1 MTESPLVDS
10 GLAVLVF
17 SPGDDLIAC
26 LNKAMSFLTAVAS
39 SWFPSTNNQLRTS
52 SNPRNQATIQDV
64 LGKTMQ
70 VDRKGL
76 LNATTIKEAAH
87 ILDEEQLAFL
97 ADLGIPNN
105 AAFQTEDLDTY
116 DSDCDDISNLKAV
129 LMANISNYSSD
140 VISEVPHSE
149 TYLNDME
156 NQSVH
161 AMQDFEQTPAVDVT
175 DNEITKLSAEQA
187 FWLRMSNPTSKPSDA
202 SPVKIEAPKVSL
214 VNENLKK
221 LKFHLSRFDNVVKI
235 RTTPDARTKDEWGF
249 EHTKAVFNN
258 EIIPFLK
265 SLKDI
270 FNVFDKDLLNEIME
284 VQTVFDQMDAV
295 VQQSSVDKQ
304 CLEITKK
311 ELLLENDPTFTKIIV
326 SRFSLSVMN
335 SMSLI
340 GESVNIYRKR
350 KESCDKCFNLEAE
363 LLKSQNAHNDLL
375 KSYSQL
381 EKHCISLELSIQ
393 LNQEIFQKD
402 KSCNNQN
409 ALEIPEFFENNDLKA
424 QLQDKDTTIYKLKDI
439 IKSMREKSKEENVN
453 YDYGEIETK
462 NIELENSVVFKEQFD
477 SIKKTRVRT
486 KEQSDS
492 LIDKLNLKSAENED
506 LKAQI
511 QDKVFVITSLKNDLR
526 KLKGK
531 EIVDIVAQTP
541 SAYTIVPG
549 MFKLELEHLAPR
561 SYLYMFEI
569 LVLMRLNLTRKRL
582 LSHPKT
588 LSRKLGLKC
597 STSNCGSKPT
607 GNKKNDRISRTP
619 SRNMKNKVE
628 AQPRKVNKKNS
639 VVEPIHDVDVKHS
652 LLNVNSEPIYATC
665 KKSMFDGVHDKCLLD
680 FVENVNSSTFTIVG
694 NSCPLTRI
702 TSSNVVPPKKTTS
715 HSVETQKPKLKVYSR
730 KPKNVKNVGS
740 SKKAKIV
747 ESKNAKHLEPNHT
760 WGSNA
765 SDIPSSSFF
774 VMTVVQIV
782 LWYLDSGFSKHMTW
796 NRSQLM
802 NFVSKFLGTIRFR
815 NDHIARI
822 MGYGDY
828 QLGNVTISRVYYV
841 KGLGHNFFSV
851 GQFCDAEL
859 EVAFWK
865 NSCFIRNL
873 DGYYERVGIS
883 HETSVARTPQQNDV
897 VERRNR
903 TLVEAARTMLIFA
916 KAPLFLWDEAIATA
930 SKADI
935 GIFIG
940 YAPKKKAYRIYNRRT
955 RKIIETIHVDFDELT
970 AMASEQLGSGPGLQ
984 CMTPATPSSGLVPN
998 PPPSAPFVPPS
1009 RHEWDLVFQPVFDE
1023 FFSPPASVASP
1034 VPVEEAP
1041 APVESTS
1048 SPSSTTVDQDAPSPS
1063 TSQTTP
1069 QSQSQ
1074 TIPLSAEE
1082 ESHDLEV
1089 AHMSNDPYFGI
1100 PIPETVSEE
1109 SSSSDVISTTVHSD
1123 APISEHLSKWTKD
1136 HPLQNIIGDPSRP
1149 VSTRLQ
1155 LHEQALFCYY
1165 DAFLTSVEP
1174 KTYKDA
1180 LTQSCWIEAMQEELH
1195 EFERLEVWE
1204 LVPRLDKV
1212 MEEGIDFEESFAPVD
1227 RLEAVQIFLAF
1238 ATHMN
1243 MIVYQMD
1250 VKRHLNGNPYE
1261 REVYIIT
1268 EEGEAKLSPG
1278 YKIYVDDIIFA
1289 STTELCDKFS
1299 EIMCSK
1305 FKMSMMGKISF
1316 FLGLQISQSPRG
1328 IFLNQ
1333 SKYALESL
1341 KKYEWNL
1348 ETQWIVQE
1356 KFKLDNGYTRDNS
1369 CDATN

>member
-1 MTESPLVDS
+1 MNHQTSSVSQIAYQSPQVTTQPMTESPLVDS
-10 GLAVLVF
+10 GFVVPIF
-17 SPGDDLIAC
+17 SPGDDPIVC
-26 LNKAMSFLTAVAS
+26 LNKAMAFLTVVAS
-39 SWFPSTNNQLRTS
+39 SRFPSTNNQLRTS
-52 SNPRNQATIQDV
+52 LNPRNQATIQDGRVTVQQVQGRQGHILV
-64 LGKTMQ
+64 LGKGHKA
-70 VDRKGL
+70 RKCTQPKQPRNPAWYKKKAML
-76 LNATTIKEAAH
+76 AEAQEAGQL
-87 ILDEEQLAFL
+87 LDEEQLAFL
-97 ADLGIPNN
+97 ADPGVPDGQAVQKIILNN
-105 AAFQTEDLDTY
+105 AAFQTEDLETY
-116 DSDCDDISNLKAV
+116 DSNCDDISNAQTV
-129 LMANISNYSSD
+129 LMDNISIYGSD
-140 VISEVPHSE
+140 VISKAQQDS
-149 TYLNDME
+149 MIF
-156 NQSVH
+156 SVIEQMLEQMINH
-161 AMQDFEQTPAVDVT
+161 VNNREKANKEQNNESVTAELERYKERVKTFEQRLNIYLISREKMIDSQMDDMIKEKVDEEQ
-175 DNEITKLSAEQA
+175 NLLLHIQELSAEQA
-187 FWLRMSNPTSKPSDA
+187 FWLRMFNPTSKPSDA

-326 SRFSLSVMN
+326 SRFSLTVMN

-561 SYLYMFEI
+561 LLQNREAHINYLKYTQEQADI
-569 LVLMRLNLTRKRL
+569 LQGIVEQAKAKQPLDKELDF
-582 LSHPKT
+582 S
-588 LSRKLGLKC
+588 C
-597 STSNCGSKPT
+597 
-607 GNKKNDRISRTP
+607 NKKNDRISRTP

-639 VVEPIHDVDVKHS
+639 VVEPIRDVDGKHS

-680 FVENVNSSTFTIVG
+680 FVENVNSRTFTIVG
-694 NSCPLTRI
+694 NSFPLTRI

-828 QLGNVTISRVYYV
+828 QLGNGVKNAAASR
-841 KGLGHNFFSV
+841 
-851 GQFCDAEL
+851 A
-859 EVAFWK
+859 
-865 NSCFIRNL
+865 
-873 DGYYERVGIS
+873 
-883 HETSVARTPQQNDV
+883 V
-897 VERRNR
+897 V
-903 TLVEAARTMLIFA
+903 L
-916 KAPLFLWDEAIATA
+916 
-930 SKADI
+930 AD
-935 GIFIG
+935 
-940 YAPKKKAYRIYNRRT
+940 
-955 RKIIETIHVDFDELT
+955 
-970 AMASEQLGSGPGLQ
+970 
-984 CMTPATPSSGLVPN
+984 
-998 PPPSAPFVPPS
+998 
-1009 RHEWDLVFQPVFDE
+1009 
-1023 FFSPPASVASP
+1023 SP
-1034 VPVEEAP
+1034 V
-1041 APVESTS
+1041 STS
-1048 SPSSTTVDQDAPSPS
+1048 IDQDAPSTSIPSTQEQEHSPNISQSFEESPKTPTFRDDPLHEDS
-1063 TSQTTP
+1063 TSQ
-1069 QSQSQ
+1069 
-1074 TIPLSAEE
+1074 
-1082 ESHDLEV
+1082 
-1089 AHMSNDPYFGI
+1089 G
-1100 PIPETVSEE
+1100 
-1109 SSSSDVISTTVHSD
+1109 SSSNVRHT
-1123 APISEHLSKWTKD
+1123 PSEHL
-1136 HPLQNIIGDPSRP
+1136 
-1149 VSTRLQ
+1149 
-1155 LHEQALFCYY
+1155 
-1165 DAFLTSVEP
+1165 
-1174 KTYKDA
+1174 
-1180 LTQSCWIEAMQEELH
+1180 
-1195 EFERLEVWE
+1195 
-1204 LVPRLDKV
+1204 DKV
-1212 MEEGIDFEESFAPVD
+1212 LLIKLKWIYKVKTDEFGGVLKNKARLVAQGFKQEEGIDFEESITPVVKIDAIYTPMVEKSKLDKDLQRNPVD
-1227 RLEAVQIFLAF
+1227 ATLYHGMIGSLMYLTSNRPDLIHAVCLCARYRGLSMKLMQIAIDHAGCQGTLEQ
-1238 ATHMN
+1238 
-1243 MIVYQMD
+1243 
-1250 VKRHLNGNPYE
+1250 
-1261 REVYIIT
+1261 
-1268 EEGEAKLSPG
+1268 AKN
-1278 YKIYVDDIIFA
+1278 A
-1289 STTELCDKFS
+1289 KFS
-1299 EIMCSK
+1299 SET
-1305 FKMSMMGKISF
+1305 
-1316 FLGLQISQSPRG
+1316 
-1328 IFLNQ
+1328 
-1333 SKYALESL
+1333 L
-1341 KKYEWNL
+1341 KQLADKAE
-1348 ETQWIVQE
+1348 E
-1356 KFKLDNGYTRDNS
+1356 
-1369 CDATN
+1369 